1 MKKIVSSIVILF
13 ITYAS
18 FGQHMFSNYKV
29 VHYTSKNGM
38 PTDFIMNAYQTK
50 EGFIWMNTYEGYL
63 RFDGKQFVNFNAGN
77 TPLLK
82 SNNNTSLFIES
93 EDSTLWLPT
102 GRGLLAYKNGQF
114 KSYLSEFSNLFLQ
127 GVTKKRELL
136 LTSSS
141 SNAKTVY
148 IKFDPATAK
157 YDTGSIKMFLEN
169 RDADRFNVYP
179 EAKNWTVRRGK
190 IMRKGADDTWQTIG
204 KKEGLNPDMLFGLD
218 DLYVD
223 SKNRVWVTSI
233 YGLFVWEGSKF
244 ILFPGMENSKVPSP
258 NPSLGK
264 IAEDSQKGIW
274 APVGNTMAYLPDGA
288 TRFHFFPQEQLNIQ
302 TLHNITIDREQNIW
316 LSTDRGLYKIYQT
329 KVINYAESEGIDNNR
344 VSGVYETSPGKLMIS
359 SATSKLYWLENQ
371 KITPYQPRSPKLWE
385 TLTNFICIKKDSKG
399 NIWIGHQAGVLKIT
413 PKGETN
419 IPAPRQVRFIEEAP
433 DGKIYVA
440 VSFTGI
446 GVVNDKDQIEMLSY
460 PGVDFSTSYFSSM
473 RHLKD
478 GGLLLTTYRT
488 GAYILGKDGKRTT
501 LNLFDDVEDIGIFNA
516 YVKDDGV
523 IWFATQNGLVKWDK
537 GRVEHIDAAKSGLTQ
552 TAIFD
557 ILEDQ
562 QGNWW
567 MPSNSGLIYASYSQI
582 EQHLKNRK
590 QEIQWRLIDESDGM
604 NNRQCVGA
612 RYSCVAKDGKLYIV
626 SIGGLVEIDPSKL
639 ATNKVSPIVRIN
651 HLRVDDS
658 LFYLNGVQKIEPG
671 NHRYVFDYSVLSL
684 VAPERNT
691 IYFRLIGQ
699 DDKWIRSSGDNRAF
713 YTNLPPG
720 TYRFEVKATNND
732 GVWCE
737 VPAFFEFTVLPHFY
751 QTVWFKIGCVLL
763 ALLAIWL
770 LIRWRT
776 RAAKLQNK
784 KLEQQVAERTK
795 ELSESLSQLKSTQSQ
810 LVQSEKMA
818 SLGEL
823 TAGIAHEIQNPLNF
837 VNNFSEVSIELL
849 QEMKTELDKGNA
861 EDAKDIATDVIQNL
875 DKITYHG
882 KRADSIVKGML
893 QHSRSSTGQKELTDI
908 NALCDEYL
916 RLAYHGI
923 RAKDSGFNVTLET
936 DFDNTVGQVLIQP
949 QEIGRVVLN
958 LINNALYAVG
968 DKKKLHKEGY
978 IPTVKVATKRKEN
991 EFLISV
997 EDNGGGIPDTI
1008 KEKIFQP
1015 FFTTKPTGQGT
1026 GLGLSLSYDIVK
1038 AHKGELK
1045 VESQEGIGTSFTI
1058 TLPMNQ

>member
-488 GAYILGKDGKRTT
+488 GAYILGKDGKKTT

-537 GRVEHIDAAKSGLTQ
+537 GRVEHIDASKSGLTQ

-626 SIGGLVEIDPSKL
+626 SIGGLVEIDPAKL
-639 ATNKVSPIVRIN
+639 TTNKVPPIVRIN

-737 VPAFFEFTVLPHFY
+737 VPASFEFTVLPHFY

-763 ALLAIWL
+763 AVLAIWI

-849 QEMKTELDKGNA
+849 QEMKTELDKGNTV
-861 EDAKDIATDVIQNL
+861 DAKAIATDVIQNL

-893 QHSRSSTGQKELTDI
+893 QHSRTSTGQKELTDI

-923 RAKDSGFNVTLET
+923 RAKDSSFNVTLET
-936 DFDNTVGQVLIQP
+936 DFDATVGQVLIQP
-949 QEIGRVVLN
+949 QEMGRVVLN

-968 DKKKLHKEGY
+968 DKKKVQKEGY
-978 IPTVKVATKRKEN
+978 QPTVKVCTQKKGN
-991 EFLISV
+991 VVTFIV
-997 EDNGGGIPDTI
+997 EDNGLGIPAAI